1 MRRYQTQEQVA
12 LNFLLSE
19 AKEELRLCEERIEY
33 HAKHREYVLM
43 RMEKEIE
50 AKANAKIEKLSSL
63 LEMERESWSNLPS
76 LLQIGIVNTE
86 GKSVIQEERFS
97 EEIE

>member
-63 LEMERESWSNLPS
+63 LEMERESWANSPS
-76 LLQIGIVNTE
+76 LLQIGIVNTKGE
-86 GKSVIQEERFS
+86 SVIQEERFS